1 MNVSVGYFKHR
12 IRRTRMIKSRTLV
25 AIATVAT
32 AALIAGSALAHDD
45 GSPGRRHRPDAG
57 KFLAHME
64 KNRARL
70 HDKLKLA
77 PEQEA
82 AWKVFAEKTK
92 PQAPRIKAVRSE
104 LAALPA
110 PARMDRMI
118 ALMKERESRM
128 VDRAAAVKEFYAVLT
143 PEQQKLFDEQTA
155 RRLRK
160 R

>member
-1 MNVSVGYFKHR
+1 
-12 IRRTRMIKSRTLV
+12 MIKIRTLV
-25 AIATVAT
+25 ALITLAT
-32 AALIAGSALAHDD
+32 AGLVTGSAMAHGDCSPR
-45 GSPGRRHRPDAG
+45 GSRQRPDAG
-57 KFLAHME
+57 KFLEHME
-64 KNRARL
+64 KHRARL

-92 PQAPRIKAVRSE
+92 PHAPQIKVIRSE

-118 ALMKERESRM
+118 ALMKEREGRM
-128 VDRAAAVKEFYAVLT
+128 MDMAAAVKEFYAVLT
-143 PEQQKLFDEQTA
+143 PDQQKLFDEQSV
-155 RRLRK
+155 RPRRK